1 MALLVSGGRGNM
13 RPWGAAWS
21 TVAKLKKK
29 KSFSLPMTV
38 LQTKAKETQATKCFI
53 ISSNNQYG
61 LRTYYVELA
70 LEWHL

>member
-29 KSFSLPMTV
+29 KFFLSNDLVSLTDKSKRNSGYEM
-38 LQTKAKETQATKCFI
+38 LYRFI
-53 ISSNNQYG
+53 QQPIRIKDLLCRPCS
-61 LRTYYVELA
+61 
-70 LEWHL
+70 